1 MNRTTKL
8 ILIAAIAEMALLA
21 AALIAWKG
29 WAATGFNSPHL
40 RHGVV
45 QLVFFPAW
53 LAVCAAYLSR
63 RLTSDRPRI
72 SDSHRRYIN
81 TGLAVTSLAMA
92 GLHGI
97 VAYSFATGWSPD
109 RLTFVRLVT
118 DEGFSVTTNRTAF
131 DLARLAGTDI
141 LLITNPNGAGAAAP
155 VEQRAGAAFAD
166 AEVDAVQQWVAAGG
180 ALLLVTD
187 HYPAGASARSLAERT
202 RRWVHLLH
210 PTPRSLRHRRR
221 GVLRCR
227 RVPWRSCAASPR
239 TRSTPG
245 RTPIPPPAR

>member
-1 MNRTTKL
+1 
-8 ILIAAIAEMALLA
+8 MALLA

-29 WAATGFNSPHL
+29 CAATGFNSPHL

-118 DEGFSVTTNRTAF
+118 VIAGAWMTIQGNNAAKLDPPSGDGAPQTAVWTRM
-131 DLARLAGTDI
+131 LLRMGWGMALAGI
-141 LLITNPNGAGAAAP
+141 ALIVCGLAAP
-155 VEQRAGAAFAD
+155 QPVILPVMLVLVVLGIGAEIA
-166 AEVDAVQQWVAAGG
+166 
-180 ALLLVTD
+180 
-187 HYPAGASARSLAERT
+187 Y
-202 RRWVHLLH
+202 
-210 PTPRSLRHRRR
+210 
-221 GVLRCR
+221 R
-227 RVPWRSCAASPR
+227 RV
-239 TRSTPG
+239 TRPG
-245 RTPIPPPAR
+245 QQA